1 MYHKVLTR
9 RKPLATIQMTLL
21 RRTDVIAGKTKPR
34 YKLIAEDLRSRIQ
47 SGDLRPGETMPSY
60 RTLMKQ
66 HGVTIGTVRQA
77 IQSLQSEQLIE
88 SVPRVGCVV
97 ATKKAA
103 WRKVGVA
110 LISEL
115 NEADTFVIE
124 TLHDEFARLLCD
136 VTLHVAPR
144 VTEGTLPALVEWAR
158 RQDGVL
164 MRGWVPVRALE
175 ALARAG
181 VRVVQCGEPIDGPCP
196 AYVSSVE
203 VSIDSVMQTAVG
215 HLAAL
220 GHPRVLLCAYADT
233 RYYQLLA
240 AAFLRCCRE
249 SGVEGHQHVYER
261 GSQDRPGALL
271 DWLNAQKFPPTALVI
286 ENPLNASQT
295 VERLAANGWPVPER
309 ISVVTTAGVGRLTGN
324 LEGLTCVLTAT
335 RELFLRAVGVLL
347 SLMDSRDSFARHE
360 IMGARLLPGR
370 TCRPLP

>member
-1 MYHKVLTR
+1 
-9 RKPLATIQMTLL
+9 
-21 RRTDVIAGKTKPR
+21 VIAGKSKPR
-34 YKLIAEDLRSRIQ
+34 YKLIAEDIRSRIQ
-47 SGDLRPGETMPSY
+47 SGTLRPGEAVPSY

-77 IQSLQSEQLIE
+77 IQSLQSEQLVE
-88 SVPRVGCVV
+88 SVPRVGSVV
-97 ATKKAA
+97 AQKKPE

-115 NEADTFVIE
+115 NETDTFVIE

-144 VTEGTLPALVEWAR
+144 VSEETLPALVAWAQ
-158 RQDGVL
+158 RQDGVI

-196 AYVSSVE
+196 SYVSSVE
-203 VSIDSVMQTAVG
+203 VSIDSVMQTAIG

-220 GHPRVLLCAYADT
+220 GHRGVTLCAFADT
-233 RYYQLLA
+233 RYYQLLGA
-240 AAFLRCCRE
+240 SFLRCCRE
-249 SGVEGHQHVYER
+249 FGLDGHQHIYER
-261 GSQDRPGALL
+261 GNEDRCGALL
-271 DWLNAQKFPPTALVI
+271 EWLNARKRPPTALVV
-286 ENPLNASQT
+286 ENPLNASKT
-295 VERLAANGWPVPER
+295 IEGLTAGGWPVPER
-309 ISVVTTAGVGRLTGN
+309 ISVVATAGVGRLTGRM
-324 LEGLTCVLTAT
+324 EGLTCILTAT

-347 SLMDSRDSFARHE
+347 SMMDSRDSFARHE